1 MLVTRQKCTKMLRN
15 RTFVVQFAYFSFRPR
30 AIIGTIMALA
40 SDPKNVFEQLFNNVR
55 YKKQVLIAF

>member
-15 RTFVVQFAYFSFRPR
+15 RTFVVRFAYFSFRPR

-40 SDPKNVFEQLFNNVR
+40 SDPINVFVFSSNFSTTFVT
-55 YKKQVLIAF
+55 KSKF